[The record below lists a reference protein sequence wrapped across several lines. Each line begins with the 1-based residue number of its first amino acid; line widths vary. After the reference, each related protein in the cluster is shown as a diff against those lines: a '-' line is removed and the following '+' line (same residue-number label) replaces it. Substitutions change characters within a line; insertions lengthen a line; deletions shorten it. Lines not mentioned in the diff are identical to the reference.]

1 MGRRLSL
8 HLTRSHSNW
17 FKTKRDIDYKVTR
30 VFYGLPRGQPRL
42 KEEWKQELESCAEPA
57 MTLFVSVPS
66 KATCMPLS
74 ACLST
79 PLFFVLS
86 YMLGS
91 CPHGHQDSLPPVQK
105 TQKLTSGPNSLSKYL
120 GEKIWLVSL
129 CRFHLVPSA
138 IGQGG
143 RGTQCKHGS
152 WMQLLRLGG
161 QFWKAGVRLGRFHRK
176 SGLNWIDREPWNLV
190 R

>member
-1 MGRRLSL
+1 MGRRLTL

-17 FKTKRDIDYKVTR
+17 FKTKRDIDYKVTM

-42 KEEWKQELESCAEPA
+42 KEEWKQELESCPEPA

-79 PLFFVLS
+79 PLFLF
-86 YMLGS
+86 
-91 CPHGHQDSLPPVQK
+91 SLVCLVAVPMATK
-105 TQKLTSGPNSLSKYL
+105 TVYPQFKRHAEANQCPNSLSKYL

-152 WMQLLRLGG
+152 WMRLLRLGG

-176 SGLNWIDREPWNLV
+176 SGLNWIDQEPWNLV